1 MFGSKWIKKKGSNST
16 IYLVDNIDGDRVFY
30 HNMKSGRYYQDSKS
44 NFKKDFRE
52 KGSEGRMVLLEKG
65 GKTQGYN
72 DKLDESLGNTK
83 GKSSSKEQNY
93 KDRRNESEA
102 MENKGSKRKYSS
114 VKTMD
119 KGNRSKR
126 RTPMSLAKEIR
137 KEGENWQQAVKRA
150 SAILKKEYADK

>member
-1 MFGSKWIKKKGSNST
+1 LPTPFGQAGLVGETGAMNEMDMFAMGGG
-16 IYLVDNIDGDRVFY
+16 LPQGV
-30 HNMKSGRYYQDSKS
+30 HQYYA
-44 NFKKDFRE
+44 NTYNPAYPTPH
-52 KGSEGRMVLLEKG
+52 GYAKG

-83 GKSSSKEQNY
+83 GKRSTKEQNY

-102 MENKGSKRKYSS
+102 MEKKGGKRKYAS

-119 KGNRSKR
+119 KGSRKKR

-137 KEGENWQQAVKRA
+137 KEGEKWQDAVKRA
-150 SAILKKEYADK
+150 SAMLKKK